1 MFILEGDDRVINL
14 TISPDERM
22 ITLRDII
29 ANEFRIDVNSIIFNL
44 DNRDLNLDGTCSS
57 NGVIDNC
64 MILIKRKQR
73 ITLENL
79 NQNMSPD
86 EWIAITTQHPEL
98 IRQMSLINPE
108 MATVLE
114 TKDVSK
120 LRLYLM
126 QQYFKKFNQQHKEE
140 QEMRAIEADPDNE
153 ENQRKIEQAIR
164 LKNIESQR
172 ELAYEHMPEAF
183 LQVCMLYVPVNINGH
198 EIAAFV
204 DSGAQSTIMSYEMAQ
219 RCNITHLI
227 DERYA
232 GQARGVGTGRI
243 LGRIH
248 MAQMKFGNSF
258 YPFSITILEKSD
270 VGFLF
275 GLDMQK
281 RHRCCID
288 LSQNHLRME
297 TVNGIEVVPFL
308 NEAEIEE
315 RRRGQGEGK
324 YVEMDESP
332 VDTSNSKDTTNTNT
346 NTNTSSNN
354 NSINNNTNS
363 SNNAPNITVPNTEVD
378 RETVIRNLMALGF
391 NQQQAIMA
399 LNQANGDAELAA
411 QILFAM
417 NS

>member
-1 MFILEGDDRVINL
+1 MFVLDGDDRVGHL
-14 TISPDERM
+14 TITSDDETMMNIREYVGM
-22 ITLRDII
+22 RLG
-29 ANEFRIDVNSIIFNL
+29 IDVNSIILSL
-44 DNRDLNLDGTCSS
+44 DNRDLNLEGTCKS
-57 NGVIDNC
+57 NGVVDNS
-64 MILIKRKQR
+64 MILVKRKQR
-73 ITLENL
+73 ITLDSL
-79 NQNMSPD
+79 NPNMSPD
-86 EWIAITTQHPEL
+86 DWIAITTQHPEL
-98 IRQMSLINPE
+98 IRQMSLVNPE

-126 QQYFKKFNQQHKEE
+126 QRYFEKFNQQHKQE
-140 QEMRAIEADPDNE
+140 QEIRAIEADPDNE

-164 LKNIESQR
+164 VKNIESQR

-183 LQVCMLYVPVNINGH
+183 LQVCMLYVPVSINGH

-204 DSGAQSTIMSYEMAQ
+204 DSGAQSTIMSYEMAK

-248 MAQMKFGNSF
+248 MAQLKFGNSF
-258 YPFSITILEKSD
+258 YPCSITILEKSD

-281 RHRCCID
+281 RYRCCID

-297 TVNGIEVVPFL
+297 TLNGTEVVPFL
-308 NEAEIEE
+308 NEADIEE
-315 RRRGQGEGK
+315 RRIGQGEGK
-324 YVEMDESP
+324 YVKMDERS
-332 VDTSNSKDTTNTNT
+332 DDEAANSKDTNTNDSNT
-346 NTNTSSNN
+346 TNTSDSNTDNN
-354 NSINNNTNS
+354 NNV
-363 SNNAPNITVPNTEVD
+363 PTVPNNTAD
-378 RETVIRNLMALGF
+378 RDTVIRNLMALGF
-391 NQQQAIMA
+391 NQQQAILA
-399 LNQANGDAELAA
+399 YNQANGDAELAA
-411 QILFAM
+411 TILFAM